1 MNRKTLEKKLLAMV
15 DEDAGKGDITSEL
28 VPNKLVRAKIIAK
41 ENSSISGIPELKTL
55 FSLYNISVLSSVKDG
70 QTVKEG
76 QIVVSLSGEAHD
88 ILLVE
93 RTALNILSRMSGI
106 TSLTKE
112 FVAEA
117 RRGNAKVRVAA
128 TRKTTPLFAAFEKK
142 AVEVGGGDPHRSGLY
157 DMVLIKNNHLKLF
170 KNVREAVKK
179 AKSVSAYHKI
189 EIEVGTAADA
199 VSAAEAG
206 ADIVMLDNMSASLA
220 KKTIEKLAEKKL
232 RKKILVEISGG
243 ITLGNI
249 ADYAS
254 CGPDIISVGRLTHS
268 AASADFALRII

>member
-1 MNRKTLEKKLLAMV
+1 MNRKTLEKKLLQMV
-15 DEDAGKGDITSEL
+15 DEDAGKGDITTEL
-28 VPNKLVRAKIIAK
+28 LPNKVVRAKIIAK
-41 ENSSISGIPELKTL
+41 ESCTTSGISELKTL
-55 FSLYNISVLSSVKDG
+55 FSLYNITVLSSAKDG

-76 QIVVSLSGEAHD
+76 QIIFSLSGRAHD

-117 RRGNAKVRVAA
+117 RRGGAKVRVAA
-128 TRKTTPLFAAFEKK
+128 TRKTTPLFSFFEKK

-170 KNVREAVKK
+170 KNVRDAVKK

-189 EIEVGTAADA
+189 EIEVGTSADA
-199 VSAAEAG
+199 VAAAEEG
-206 ADIVMLDNMSASLA
+206 ADIVMLDNMTVSEA
-220 KKTIEKLAEKKL
+220 KKTISKLSEKKL

-249 ADYAS
+249 SDYAS
-254 CGPDIISVGRLTHS
+254 CGPDLISVGRLTHS
-268 AASADFALRII
+268 AASADFALRIV

>member
-1 MNRKTLEKKLLAMV
+1 MNTKTLEKKLLSMV

-28 VPNKLVRAKIIAK
+28 VPNKVVRAKIIAK
-41 ENSSISGIPELKTL
+41 ESCTVSGASEIAAL
-55 FSLYNISVLSSVKDG
+55 FSLYHIRILSSAKDGQRVKDG
-70 QTVKEG
+70 Q
-76 QIVVSLSGEAHD
+76 VVFSLTGKAHD

-112 FVAEA
+112 YVAEA
-117 RRGNAKVRVAA
+117 RRGNPKVRVAA
-128 TRKTTPLFAAFEKK
+128 TRKTTPLFSFFEKK

-170 KNVREAVKK
+170 KNVRDAVKK
-179 AKSVSAYHKI
+179 ARAVSAYHKI
-189 EIEVGTAADA
+189 EIEVSTAADA

-206 ADIVMLDNMSASLA
+206 ADIVMLDNMSVLQA
-220 KKTIEKLAEKKL
+220 KKTIVKLSEKKL

-249 ADYAS
+249 SDYAS
-254 CGPDIISVGRLTHS
+254 CGPDMISVGRLTHS
-268 AASADFALRII
+268 AASSDFALRIV